1 MATCV
6 QAFKGYLQ
14 PKIFL
19 FFFLGLSC
27 GIPYAL
33 IGGTLSLWL
42 TRKNFGLE
50 EIGVL
55 SFMLIPYSIKFI
67 WAPFIDRFR
76 LPIFSRSLGQKK
88 AWGFFFQIGLLLSLI
103 CFTFVVHRSAYV
115 TPVFY
120 VLGLLTSF
128 FASGQDIVVDALR
141 IDTLDKEEL
150 GEGAGTYQFGYRI
163 GMLCA
168 GAGVTA
174 IAPIISWENGYLI
187 LTCFIILGMIS
198 LFFIRE
204 TQDKN
209 EHQSY
214 NEVVTKAIYSFVKM
228 KHWIPVFLF
237 IILYKM
243 CNAVLGKMAGPF
255 YLLNGFS
262 EGQIAL
268 VSGIFGSWVT
278 MVGIPLGG
286 VLVMRFGLLKSLFGL
301 GLIEVMTSI
310 AFAVLAYLGNNLTAF
325 FVVIAFDNIVGGMGT
340 AVFVAYLSSLCIKEY
355 SASQYALLSAL
366 MMISSS
372 VFSAFSGYLAHH
384 LGWVNFFLMTGILMM
399 PSLFILKNLIRYEK
413 EEKNLSSIK

>member
-1 MATCV
+1 MATWT

-42 TRKNFGLE
+42 TRKNFDLK

-76 LPIFSRSLGQKK
+76 LPIFSRSFGQKK
-88 AWGFFFQIGLLLSLI
+88 TWGFFFQIGLFLSLI
-103 CFTFVVHRSAYV
+103 GFIFVVHQSAHV

-168 GAGVTA
+168 GAGVTS
-174 IAPIISWENGYLI
+174 IAPIISWKSGYFI
-187 LTCFIILGMIS
+187 LACFIILGIIS

-204 TQDKN
+204 PKN
-209 EHQSY
+209 DTEHFSY
-214 NEVVTKAIYSFVKM
+214 NEVVTKAICSFTQIN
-228 KHWIPVFLF
+228 HDGLILLF
-237 IILYKM
+237 VVLYKM

-286 VLVMRFGLLKSLFGL
+286 LLVMRFGLLKSLFGL
-301 GLIEVMTSI
+301 GLIEIMTSI
-310 AFAVLAYLGNNLTAF
+310 AFAVLAYLGNNLPAF

-372 VFSAFSGYLAHH
+372 VFSAFSGYLASH
-384 LGWVNFFLMTGILMM
+384 LGWLNFFLMTGILMM
-399 PSLFILKNLIRYEK
+399 PSLFILKKLIQYEK
-413 EEKNLSSIK
+413 KEKNLSSIK